1 MAAPSADL
9 LTILPL
15 KKAFWSNQTDLATNA
30 SEIQHNASC
39 SLEDDALSFA
49 LILFYS
55 VIFAVGLVGNIIAL
69 FAFLFI
75 HQKRNSIQVYLLNV
89 AVADLLLIFCLPF
102 RILYHISKNTWMFG
116 RILCKIVGTLFYMNM
131 YISIVL
137 LGLISLDRYIKINK
151 SVKRPKMLTTTRSI
165 HICCIVWALALIGFL
180 LVVAPSLFRNEVSNS
195 TLCFHY
201 RNKKNAMTEAVLNYI
216 IVIIFWTVF
225 FLLILSYV
233 KIAKNLLKISRKRAS
248 FPNAVKYTQT
258 ARNSFIVLIIFTICF
273 VPYHVFRFVYITSQL
288 QNPSCYWK
296 GIIHTCNEVML
307 IFSSFN
313 SCLDPVMYFLMSSS
327 VRKTVLQLICRRI
340 HGDSSLTLESTSEIK
355 LGQYT
360 QERLS
365 ATTLHSSS
373 VKKKS
378 DLIKYTDNS
387 FSHCHFRIST

>member
-9 LTILPL
+9 LTTLPYT
-15 KKAFWSNQTDLATNA
+15 KAFGGNQSDLPTNA
-30 SEIQHNASC
+30 SEIPPKASC
-39 SLEDDALSFA
+39 DLEDHALSLA

-55 VIFAVGLVGNIIAL
+55 VIFVVGLVGNIIAL
-69 FAFLFI
+69 FAFLCI

-89 AVADLLLIFCLPF
+89 AIADLLLIFCLPF
-102 RILYHISKNTWMFG
+102 RILYHIFNNTWMFG
-116 RILCKIVGTLFYMNM
+116 WILCKIVGTLFYMNM

-137 LGLISLDRYIKINK
+137 LGLISLDRYVKINK
-151 SVKRPKMLTTTRSI
+151 SVKRPKMLNTTRSI
-165 HICCIVWALALIGFL
+165 HICCIVWAVALTGFS
-180 LVVAPSLFRNEVSNS
+180 LVVVPSLFTSEISNS

-201 RNKKNAMTEAVLNYI
+201 RHKKNAITEAILNYI

-225 FLLILSYV
+225 LLLILSYV
-233 KIAKNLLKISRKRAS
+233 KIAKNLLKISRKRAN

-273 VPYHVFRFVYITSQL
+273 VPYHMFRFVYITSQL
-288 QNPSCYWK
+288 QEPSCYWK

-327 VRKTVLQLICRRI
+327 VRKTVFQLICRRI
-340 HGDSSLTLESTSEIK
+340 HGDSSVTLESTSEIK
-355 LGQYT
+355 LGQYM
-360 QERLS
+360 QERFS
-365 ATTLHSSS
+365 TTTPHSSS

-378 DLIKYTDNS
+378 DLIKSTDNS
-387 FSHCHFRIST
+387 FSQCHFRTSA